1 MGCES
6 DIQRLDARL
15 RHEQVWTSVGMIG
28 CGCYSP
34 STTTP
39 SYAHFIHPVCPPLPH
54 CARPC
59 PPTQDTVTL
68 LAREKERLEQEERL
82 QLLEQQR
89 LQRVAAMVE
98 RCQQQGGGGGG
109 GGDDGEEEASGRRPS
124 AAAMSLDEVEAVY
137 RELST
142 SYREEYAMY
151 NLAATAA
158 AQVWGDGV
166 WDI

>member
-1 MGCES
+1 M
-6 DIQRLDARL
+6 
-15 RHEQVWTSVGMIG
+15 HE
-28 CGCYSP
+28 P
-34 STTTP
+34 D
-39 SYAHFIHPVCPPLPH
+39 PPL
-54 CARPC
+54 
-59 PPTQDTVTL
+59 QDTVTL

-109 GGDDGEEEASGRRPS
+109 GGDDGEEAASGRQPS
-124 AAAMSLDEVEAVY
+124 AAMSLDEVEAVY

-158 AQVWGDGV
+158 AQVSCDGRG
-166 WDI
+166 I

>member
-1 MGCES
+1 M
-6 DIQRLDARL
+6 
-15 RHEQVWTSVGMIG
+15 
-28 CGCYSP
+28 
-34 STTTP
+34 
-39 SYAHFIHPVCPPLPH
+39 
-54 CARPC
+54 
-59 PPTQDTVTL
+59 TL

-158 AQVWGDGV
+158 AQVRCDGRG
-166 WDI
+166 I